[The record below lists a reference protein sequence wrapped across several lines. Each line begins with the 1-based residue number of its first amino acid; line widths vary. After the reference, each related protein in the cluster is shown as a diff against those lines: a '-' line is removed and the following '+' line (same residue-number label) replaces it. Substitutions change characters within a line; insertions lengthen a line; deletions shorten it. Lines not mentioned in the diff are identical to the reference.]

1 VKEASHFLSDPT
13 TSQQKIPVILRQIFE
28 DLNSSGETSIEIDHN
43 NMLDLKI
50 FPFYPNPPQV
60 HEWDVPVPLINLAER
75 IEPHWDETMRRVVML
90 IDGISSVNRIAEQ
103 AATDLDLTKQAIAH
117 LL

>member
-1 VKEASHFLSDPT
+1 MKEASHFLSDPV
-13 TSQQKIPVILRQIFE
+13 TSQRIPAILRQIYE
-28 DLNSSGETSIEIDHN
+28 DLNSSGETSIEIDDN

-60 HEWDVPVPLINLAER
+60 HAWDVPLPLIDLVER
-75 IEPHWDETMRRVVML
+75 IEPHWDETMRRVVVL

-103 AATDLDLTKQAIAH
+103 AETDLDLTKQAIAH